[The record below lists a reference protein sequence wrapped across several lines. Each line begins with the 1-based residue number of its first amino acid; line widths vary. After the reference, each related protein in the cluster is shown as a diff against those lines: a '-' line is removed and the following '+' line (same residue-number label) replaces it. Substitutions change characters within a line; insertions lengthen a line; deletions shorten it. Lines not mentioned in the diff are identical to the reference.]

1 MTCPGKVL
9 QVGDNCLEAIWRV
22 VTPGKI
28 QGTGPQ
34 DREQPE
40 SQSKDKLDTLRSGQK
55 PGSLKFTKVG
65 ELDEKQWMGS
75 LCHCPIPRPDVP
87 SQSPLPVSVP
97 YQGLNPE
104 LS

>member
-1 MTCPGKVL
+1 M
-9 QVGDNCLEAIWRV
+9 

-40 SQSKDKLDTLRSGQK
+40 CQSKDKLDTLRFEQK

-65 ELDEKQWMGS
+65 ELDEK
-75 LCHCPIPRPDVP
+75 
-87 SQSPLPVSVP
+87 
-97 YQGLNPE
+97 
-104 LS
+104 